1 MNQIQIAAE
10 IIRAEVGH
18 DDPEWIAGAAMCYVQ
33 ARVRPWREA
42 SRIADGYG
50 FTAYPDIL
58 PSESGYCGSCILVWR
73 GILREHE
80 IQTQQIGLTWDTP
93 LHDGP
98 VGHVCAEAFWDGG
111 WHFFDVMTGT
121 VWRDEEILPWE
132 AIRLNPDEQAL
143 RISNEAAIRYTAFES
158 WFADDP
164 FAYLHVEP
172 LKIEYVE

>member
-1 MNQIQIAAE
+1 MKQIQIAAE
-10 IIRAEVGH
+10 IIRAEVGR
-18 DDPEWIAGAAMCYVQ
+18 DDPEWVAGAAMCYVQ

-42 SRIADGYG
+42 ARIGEGHG
-50 FTAYPDIL
+50 FTPYPDIL
-58 PSESGYCGSCILVWR
+58 SSESGYCGSCILVWR
-73 GILREHE
+73 GILDEHGIE
-80 IQTQQIGLTWDTP
+80 TRQVGLMWETP

-98 VGHVCAEAFWDGG
+98 VGHVCGEAFWDGG

-121 VWRDEEILPWE
+121 VWHDEEILPWE
-132 AIRLNPDEQAL
+132 RVRLNPDEQAL

-172 LKIEYVE
+172 LEVEYVE